1 MIVNGTH
8 TRAFDLLSRAGNERP
23 QQPAFTFLSEG
34 ATSTLS
40 WENLHQQALA
50 MAAELTSRGL
60 SGQRALLLFKPGLS
74 FIQNLFACFYANVVA
89 VPVYPPRLSINNE
102 VFFAVYDDVEPAVV
116 LTESSL
122 KWPLRA
128 LLMSRLSKKSCPV
141 LELRPQPN
149 TPFSIPNRPLDS
161 PALIQY
167 TSGSTSSP
175 RGVVLT
181 DSNILSNLK
190 LIHEGAGL
198 DSQSVGIHWLPMYHD
213 MGLMSMLYS
222 VYRSFHCVL
231 LSPLDFIRRPQKWLQ
246 ALSDYRANFSGGPTF
261 GYLLAAK
268 RLKDEEIDR
277 LDLSPW
283 KIAYVGAEKIHA
295 SALRKFAARF
305 SRCGFSQTAFYPC
318 YGLAEHTVAVS
329 GGKPQQ
335 DYLSLA
341 FDEASLAA
349 GAGSKVRIYDAELHE
364 HSVELVGCGTS
375 KAGHQILIVDPET
388 REVLPEGVLGEI
400 WPGGPSV
407 ARGYWK
413 KESEVDPV
421 FKACTADGQGPFL
434 RTGDLGFLH
443 DQELFVVGRLKDLI
457 IMKGRNLYP
466 EDLELAVGAAHPEC
480 RPGCAAAF
488 SIDGEEGEMLVIFQE
503 LRHILESSAAEAVAQ
518 TIREVLAREHSVSV
532 ASVVLLK
539 QSSLPK
545 TSSGK
550 VQRSRCQA
558 LFREK
563 KIPGK
568 FHTSG
573 LTGG

>member
-1 MIVNGTH
+1 MILNGTQN
-8 TRAFDLLSRAGNERP
+8 RAFDLLSRARNERA
-23 QQPAFTFLSEG
+23 QQPAFTFLSAGE
-34 ATSTLS
+34 TSSLT
-40 WENLHQQALA
+40 WEHLHQQALA
-50 MAAELTSRGL
+50 MASELSSRGL
-60 SGQRALLLFKPGLS
+60 SGQRALLLFKPGLA

-89 VPVYPPRLSINNE
+89 VPVYPPRLSVSNE
-102 VFFAVYDDVEPAVV
+102 VFFAVFDDVEPAVV

-122 KWPLRA
+122 KWPVRA
-128 LLMSRLSKKSCPV
+128 LLMSRFSKKSCPV

-149 TPFSIPNRPLDS
+149 THFAIPNRPPDS

-190 LIHEGAGL
+190 LIHEGAGQG
-198 DSQSVGIHWLPMYHD
+198 SESVGIHWLPMYHD

-246 ALSDYRANFSGGPTF
+246 ALSDYRADFSGGPTF
-261 GYLLAAK
+261 GYLLAEK
-268 RLKDEEIDR
+268 RLKEEEMDR
-277 LDLSPW
+277 LDLSNW

-305 SRCGFSQTAFYPC
+305 ARCGFSQTAFYPC

-329 GGKPQQ
+329 GGKPHQN
-335 DYLSLA
+335 YMSLA
-341 FDEASLAA
+341 FDEASLAG
-349 GAGSKVRIYDAELHE
+349 GAGSKVRLYDAKVHE
-364 HSVELVGCGTS
+364 RSVELVGCGTS
-375 KAGHQILIVDPET
+375 KAEHQILIVDPET
-388 REVLPEGVLGEI
+388 REVLPQGVLGEI

-407 ARGYWK
+407 ASGYWK
-413 KESEVDPV
+413 KESQADSV
-421 FKACTADGQGPFL
+421 FRARTADRQGPYL
-434 RTGDLGFLH
+434 RTGDLGFLFER
-443 DQELFVVGRLKDLI
+443 ELFVVGRLKDLI
-457 IMKGRNLYP
+457 IIKGRNLYP
-466 EDLELAVGAAHPEC
+466 EDLELAVGSAHPEC

-488 SIDGEEGEMLVIFQE
+488 SIDSEEGEQVVIFQE
-503 LRHILESSAAEAVAQ
+503 LRHVLETTAAEAVARS
-518 TIREVLAREHSVSV
+518 IREVVAREFSVSV

-539 QSSLPK
+539 QNSLPK

-558 LFREK
+558 LFRQQK
-563 KIPGK
+563 MPGK
-568 FHTSG
+568 FHVSG
-573 LTGG
+573 A